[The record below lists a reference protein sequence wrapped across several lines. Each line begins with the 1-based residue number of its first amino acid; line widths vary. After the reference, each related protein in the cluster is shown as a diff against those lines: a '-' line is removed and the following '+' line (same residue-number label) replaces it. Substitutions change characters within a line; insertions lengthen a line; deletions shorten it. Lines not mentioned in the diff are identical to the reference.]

1 MASIASLGIG
11 SGLDLNGLLSDLEK
25 AENKRLEPI
34 AAQQSSYKTKLSAF
48 GKLESSLSALRDA
61 ASKLGDPATFTAVG
75 SEVTGSAVSVST
87 SEGAEAGR
95 YKIEVSQL
103 AQAQSS
109 ATKGFDSKSD
119 NLGLSGTLSFT
130 VGSGDQVDVD
140 YADGDSLSDI
150 RDAINAKDAGARASI
165 INDGNGY
172 RLVMTS
178 DETGTDSSISFSSDD
193 DFSFET
199 KVDAQNAKLTVNGI
213 DIESQTNTVE
223 EAVQGVTLKLDATTD
238 SPATLTV
245 SKDTEAM
252 NASVKAFVDAYNAV
266 QKTADTLTAYN
277 ADTDTAGLL
286 LGDSTMRTIE
296 SRLRGALSTPNDDGG
311 SYSLLS
317 NLGIE
322 RQLDGT
328 LKIDSDKL
336 DQALTDNT
344 DGVSQFFAGAD
355 GESGFAASFDKTMGT
370 ILDSGGSLEAATDGI
385 DSTLESL
392 SDRYSRMQD
401 SISSTIDRY
410 RKQFSQLDSLVSQMN
425 SMSSYLTQQFS
436 ALSAQTQ

>member
-11 SGLDLNGLLSDLEK
+11 SGLDLNGLLGDLEK

-48 GKLESSLSALRDA
+48 GKLESSLNALRDA

-75 SEVTGSAVSVST
+75 SEITGSAVSVST
-87 SEGAEAGR
+87 GKGAEAGR
-95 YKIEVSQL
+95 YQIEVSQL

-109 ATKGFDSKSD
+109 ASKGFSSKSD
-119 NLGLSGTLSFT
+119 DLGISGTLSFT
-130 VGSGDQVDVD
+130 VGSGDQIDVD
-140 YADGDSLSDI
+140 YASGDSLSDI
-150 RDAINAKDAGARASI
+150 RDAINAKDAGANASI
-165 INDGNGY
+165 INDGSGY

-178 DETGTDSSISFSSDD
+178 SETGTDAEIAFSSDT

-199 KVDAQNAKLTVNGI
+199 KVAAQDAQLKVNGI
-213 DIESQTNTVE
+213 DIVSQTNTVE
-223 EAVQGVTLKLDATTD
+223 EAIQGVTLKLDATTD
-238 SPATLTV
+238 AAATLTV

-252 NASVKAFVDAYNAV
+252 SASVKAFVDAYNAV
-266 QKTADTLTAYN
+266 QKTADALTGYN

-286 LGDSTMRTIE
+286 LGDSTMRSIE

-311 SYSLLS
+311 SYRLLS
-317 NLGIE
+317 NMGIE

-328 LKIDSDKL
+328 LKIDSDKF
-336 DQALTDNT
+336 DQALADDTA
-344 DGVSQFFAGAD
+344 GVSQFFSGAD
-355 GESGFAASFDKTMGT
+355 GESGFIGSFDKTLGT

-385 DSTLESL
+385 DSTLASL
-392 SDRYSRMQD
+392 KDRYSRMQD

-425 SMSSYLTQQFS
+425 SMSSYLNQQFS
-436 ALSAQTQ
+436 ALSAQTK

>member
-11 SGLDLNGLLSDLEK
+11 SGLDLNGLLGDLEK

-48 GKLESSLSALRDA
+48 GKLEGSLNALRDA
-61 ASKLGDPATFTAVG
+61 IGKLGDPSTFTAVG
-75 SEVTGSAVSVST
+75 SDITGSAVSVST

-95 YKIEVSQL
+95 YKIDVSQL

-109 ATKGFDSKSD
+109 ASKDFDSKSD

-130 VGSGDQVDVD
+130 VGDGDQIDVD
-140 YADGDSLSDI
+140 YDDGDSLSDI
-150 RDAINAKDAGARASI
+150 RDAINDKDAGARASI

-178 DETGTDSSISFSSDD
+178 DETGTDSKIAYSSDD

-199 KVDAQNAKLTVNGI
+199 KVEAQNAKLTVNGVDI
-213 DIESQTNTVE
+213 DSQSNTVE
-223 EAVQGVTLKLDATTD
+223 EAIQGVTLKLDATTD
-238 SPATLTV
+238 SAATLTV
-245 SKDTEAM
+245 SKDTDSM
-252 NASVKAFVDAYNAV
+252 NASVKAFVDAYNSV
-266 QKTADTLTAYN
+266 QKTADALTRYDAS
-277 ADTDTAGLL
+277 TDTAGLL
-286 LGDSTMRTIE
+286 LGNSTMRSIE
-296 SRLRGALSTPNDDGG
+296 SRLRGALSTPTDDDGD
-311 SYSLLS
+311 YRLLS

-322 RQLDGT
+322 RQLDGS

-336 DQALTDNT
+336 DKALTDNT

-355 GESGFAASFDKTMGT
+355 GNSGFAGSFDKTLGT
-370 ILDSGGSLEAATDGI
+370 ILDSGGSLQAATDGI

-392 SDRYSRMQD
+392 KDRYSRMQD
-401 SISSTIDRY
+401 SISDTIDRY
-410 RKQFSQLDSLVSQMN
+410 RKQFSRLDSMVSQMN
-425 SMSSYLTQQFS
+425 SMSSYLNQQFS
-436 ALSAQTQ
+436 ALSAQTK